1 MLSPEEYK
9 KLDATAL
16 SQLVKNKDVQALEL
30 LETALKL
37 TVDDSHNAVIHL
49 MIEAAQQQISELK
62 EKSGRF
68 HGVPFLLKDLLQA
81 YAGEPM
87 AYGSKSL
94 RDYRPAADSELV
106 EKFRHSGLIIFGK
119 TNTPEFGLMG
129 VTEPDFFGVTENPWK
144 KNHTAGGSS
153 GGSAAAVAAGLAPMA
168 GAGDGGGSIRI
179 PAACCGLVGLKA
191 TRGRFPTGI
200 DGEVWDGAVV
210 EGVISRSV
218 RDSAYALEE
227 FQGASLNAPYKIPN
241 IILNDALERAADKKF
256 TIMLVDENPFTD
268 FGLDSEVKVQLH
280 ITAKKLE
287 GLGHTVVQRPLKVDA
302 MQAAKSYL
310 TMYFGQVA
318 QHLEDVK
325 KMAGKNRVKDLELTT
340 RLLASLGRQVS
351 ASEYVAAKKYWSV
364 LSNDLNREFQDVDLI
379 LTPTLATQPLEHHSF
394 DPSDAEMVIMQILLS
409 LRATKLL
416 LKTGIVEQL
425 ARDSLSK
432 LPFTFLTNLTGNP
445 SISVPGGL
453 TTKGLPTGMHFIAPH
468 GGEVELLQ
476 IAKILEGDQGFAT
489 VF

>member
-1 MLSPEEYK
+1 MLRPDEYK
-9 KLDATAL
+9 KLDATDL
-16 SQLVKNKDVQALEL
+16 SELVKKKEVTPLEL
-30 LETALKL
+30 LEIALKL
-37 TVDDSHNAVIHL
+37 SQEETYNAVIHL
-49 MIEAAQQQISELK
+49 MRDSAQKQIK
-62 EKSGRF
+62 EFKENTGRF

-87 AYGSKSL
+87 ACGSKAL
-94 RDYRPAADSELV
+94 RDYRPMSDSDLV
-106 EKFRHSGLIIFGK
+106 KKFKNSGLVIFGK

-129 VTEPDFFGVTENPWK
+129 VTEPEFFGVTQNPWK
-144 KNHTAGGSS
+144 THHTAGGSS

-191 TRGRFPTGI
+191 TRGRFPSGP

-210 EGVISRSV
+210 EGVLSRTV

-227 FQGASLNAPYKIPN
+227 FQGASLNAPYVLSN
-241 IILNDALERAADKKF
+241 IVLADALERAPEKKF
-256 TIMLVDENPFTD
+256 KIMLVDENPFTD
-268 FGLDSEVKVQLH
+268 FGIDNEVKVQLH
-280 ITAKKLE
+280 LAAKKLE
-287 GLGHTVVQRPLKVDA
+287 SLGHTVIQRPLKVDA

-310 TMYFGQVA
+310 IMYFGQVA

-325 KMAGKNRVKDLELTT
+325 MMAGKDRQKDVELTT
-340 RLLASLGRQVS
+340 KLLASLGRTIS
-351 ASEYVAAKKYWSV
+351 ACEYVAAKKYWST
-364 LSNDLNREFQDVDLI
+364 LSTDLNREFQEVDLI
-379 LTPTLATQPLEHHSF
+379 LTPTLATEPLEHHCF
-394 DPSDAEMVIMQILLS
+394 DPSDAEMVIIQILLS

-453 TTKGLPTGMHFIAPH
+453 TTKGLPTGLHFIAPH
-468 GGEVELLQ
+468 GAEIELLQ
-476 IAKILEGDQGFAT
+476 IAKILEGDQGFPT